1 MKKAIL
7 WDLDG
12 TLLYTLP
19 DIAAASNA
27 TLRHFGLPERKLE
40 EFYAFVGN
48 GARHQIR
55 SAIGYEPENF
65 EEICA
70 WYKAYYALHS
80 ADTSRPYEG
89 IPALTEQLRKEGY
102 LQAIVTNKPH
112 NATLP
117 LWKQWFPEFDLAL
130 GESPE
135 RPRKPY
141 PDMVDH
147 TLKLLGVEKE
157 NAVYVGD
164 SEVDV
169 LTARNAGLPCIALTW
184 GYRSREVLLEAGA
197 THLCQKPEDFMG
209 ILEEVFY
216 AK

>member
-55 SAIGYEPENF
+55 SAVGYEPENF

-80 ADTSRPYEG
+80 ADTSRPYDR
-89 IPALTEQLRKEGY
+89 IPEVTQQLRKAGY

-117 LWKQWFPEFDLAL
+117 LWEQWFPHFDLAL
-130 GESPE
+130 GEAPTL
-135 RPRKPY
+135 PRKPN
-141 PDMVDH
+141 PDMVWH
-147 TLKLLGVEKE
+147 ALERLGVEKE

-169 LTARNAGLPCIALTW
+169 LTAKNAGLPCVAVTW
-184 GYRSREVLLEAGA
+184 GYRSVECLLEAGA
-197 THLCQKPEDFMG
+197 RQLCHRPEDMPG
-209 ILEEVFY
+209 ILEELFY
-216 AK
+216 GK

>member
-27 TLRHFGLPERKLE
+27 TLRHFGLPERRLE

-55 SAIGYEPENF
+55 SAVGYEPENF
-65 EEICA
+65 KEICA
-70 WYKAYYALHS
+70 WYKAYYARHS
-80 ADTSRPYEG
+80 GDTSHPYEG
-89 IPALTEQLRKEGY
+89 IPAVTEQLRNAGW
-102 LQAIVTNKPH
+102 LQAIVTNKPQG
-112 NATLP
+112 ATMP
-117 LWKQWFPEFDLAL
+117 LWEAWFPRFDLAL
-130 GESPE
+130 GETPAL
-135 RPRKPY
+135 PRKPN
-141 PDMVDH
+141 PDMVYKA
-147 TLKLLGVEKE
+147 LELLGAEKE

-169 LTARNAGLPCIALTW
+169 FTARNAGLPCISVTW
-184 GYRSREVLLEAGA
+184 GYRSREILLEAGA
-197 THLCQKPEDFMG
+197 DHLCEKPEDIPG
-209 ILEEVFY
+209 ILEEIFHG
-216 AK
+216 K